1 MSLIVYLSKNIE
13 MSVELNNFNPE
24 KKIGQTLL
32 YLREYLLD
40 IYLNAITLAT
50 CDHGRIKY

>member
-24 KKIGQTLL
+24 IKIGQTLL

>member
-32 YLREYLLD
+32 YLREYLPD
-40 IYLNAITLAT
+40 IYLNVITLAT

>member
-1 MSLIVYLSKNIE
+1 